1 MSRAGDT
8 RGAATG
14 GPLQVL
20 VDGEPVAQ
28 DWPLDRA
35 LQYGDGLFET
45 VTVRAGRICF
55 EALHRRRLAEGAR
68 RLRIAIDDESV
79 WNTASTLAAAQGQC
93 TLKILL
99 SRGSSTA
106 RGYTPPAAMRPRSVH
121 LVYPA
126 PAATEIPTH
135 VRLVTLS
142 STLGE
147 NAALAGLKHCNRL
160 EQVLGRMELQ
170 PSGAFEGLMGSSSGS
185 LVSGTMSNV
194 FIGQQGGFV
203 TPLVDQCG
211 VAGVMRAVVLREA
224 VGCGLSVREARVPLS
239 ALRECRGV
247 FITNARMG
255 VVPAHELDG
264 RELGIATAVRELA
277 ARVRALAD

>member
-1 MSRAGDT
+1 MS
-8 RGAATG
+8 

-20 VDGEPVAQ
+20 VDGMPVAE

-45 VTVRAGRICF
+45 LTVRGGRLRF
-55 EALHRRRLAEGAR
+55 EALHRQRLAAGCSRLGIGSAQDDVWQQAGLLAR
-68 RLRIAIDDESV
+68 AHGD
-79 WNTASTLAAAQGQC
+79 C

-99 SRGSSTA
+99 SRGSTLA
-106 RGYTPPAAMRPRSVH
+106 RGYTPPHESRPRTIH
-121 LVYPA
+121 MVYPA
-126 PAATEIPTH
+126 PTAGETPPR
-135 VRLVTLS
+135 VRLASLRAI
-142 STLGE
+142 LGE

-170 PSGAFEGLMGSSSGS
+170 HTGAYEGLMGSSSGS

-194 FIGQQGGFV
+194 FIGQDGEFV
-203 TPLVDQCG
+203 TPVLDQCG

-224 VGCGLSVREARVPLS
+224 AGCGLVVREARIPFA
-239 ALRECRGV
+239 ALRACNGV

-255 VVPAHELDG
+255 VVAAHELDG
-264 RELGIATAVRELA
+264 RELAVTPAVQALA
-277 ARVRALAD
+277 GRVRALAD